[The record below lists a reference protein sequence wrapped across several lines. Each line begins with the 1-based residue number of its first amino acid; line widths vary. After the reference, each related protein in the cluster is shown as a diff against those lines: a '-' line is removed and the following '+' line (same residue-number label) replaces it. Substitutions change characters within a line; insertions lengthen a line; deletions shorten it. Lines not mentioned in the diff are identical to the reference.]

1 VPDKTWKPATIS
13 LTYSV
18 SVAKDVPFKIT
29 RSWGTNTQTLYLVH
43 DYLAFHRAS
52 FLKCVRDYIQGKS
65 LVLVGDT
72 RPLIDY
78 PIDDRAWV
86 GGHKLAQ
93 EQLEKLEKD
102 VGKEKL
108 IQRLKDEGYG
118 AEARESGLLEQ
129 TQYYVI
135 VPPGIVSDIILDFSQ
150 WGMGFKAV

>member
-1 VPDKTWKPATIS
+1 MMRCTFALVAVVLVAAVMVSICMAGAVPDKHWEPATTS

-18 SVAKDVPFKIT
+18 SVPKDVPFKIT
-29 RSWGTNTQTLYLVH
+29 KTWGKDTQSFYPVH
-43 DYLAFHRAS
+43 DYLEIHRAS
-52 FLKCVRDYIQGKS
+52 FLKCVRDYIHGKS
-65 LVLVGDT
+65 MVLVGDT

-78 PIDDRAWV
+78 PINDRAWV

-118 AEARESGLLEQ
+118 EEARESGLL
-129 TQYYVI
+129 
-135 VPPGIVSDIILDFSQ
+135 
-150 WGMGFKAV
+150 